1 MWVDGCCGAA
11 SFHQD
16 LGLMCCIDSLQILKS
31 EKRNDGVW
39 YYLIHYSVS
48 PLRHQPGVTHLA
60 KTGAGM
66 TCMHLLESAFGF

>member
-16 LGLMCCIDSLQILKS
+16 LGLMCRIDSLQILKS

-48 PLRHQPGVTHLA
+48 PLRHPGVTHLA

-66 TCMHLLESAFGF
+66 TCMHLLESGYGF